1 MGWQGPSR
9 ATSGLILAAA
19 AALAGASLGISQR
32 PSPVMPADGPAPL
45 QETVATIEVH
55 VAGWVGAPGVVE
67 LPEGAIV
74 ADAVAAAGGMR
85 IGARAD
91 LVNLAAPVRSGEQV
105 VIPGPD
111 GVGTGPGP
119 GSGNGLI
126 SVNLATAS
134 ELEGL
139 PGVGPVLAERIVAH
153 RDQIGGF
160 DRVEDLLQVPGIG
173 ESKLAAIRD
182 LVRVP

>member
-1 MGWQGPSR
+1 MEWQGPSR
-9 ATSGLILAAA
+9 ATSALILAAA
-19 AALAGASLGISQR
+19 AALAGASLGISQP
-32 PSPVMPADGPAPL
+32 PSPVMPVDGPAPL
-45 QETVATIEVH
+45 QETVGTIEVH

-85 IGARAD
+85 IGARTD

-105 VIPGPD
+105 VISGPD
-111 GVGTGPGP
+111 GVGTGPGAA
-119 GSGNGLI
+119 SSNGLI

-134 ELEGL
+134 ELQAL

-153 RDQIGGF
+153 RDQVGGF